1 MTNNILTQVS
11 NVSYHDVLIIGSG
24 AAGNSLALQIPEN
37 LSVAV
42 ISKSTLHEG
51 STYYAQGGISAV
63 LSKLDSIQDHIDDT
77 MEIGCGLCK
86 ENVVRSVAN
95 SSKTI
100 INWLLKEGVDFTKEN
115 NGLGDKLHLTHEGG
129 HSHPRI
135 VHADDKTGKVMQD
148 TLIGSLKSKD
158 NINLFEN
165 RIAID
170 LIISNKKCVGAYIY
184 NKKNNQ
190 INIFNAKYVVLAT
203 GGANKVYLY
212 TSNPNTSSGDGIAMA
227 YRAGCN
233 IVNMEF
239 MQFHPTCLYHP
250 EAKSFL
256 ISEAVRGEGGK
267 LILPNNKEFM
277 HRYDS
282 RGVLSPRDIVAR
294 AIDNEMKTNGF
305 DYVLLDIRH
314 KGLNFI
320 EKRFPYIYDKCKSY
334 GIDMS
339 KDPIPVVPAAHYTCG
354 GIQINE
360 NGKTNLDNL
369 YAIGEVA
376 YSGLHGANRMASNS
390 LLECIYFAN
399 QVLEDIKR
407 IHKNTKDIENTFSN
421 KDIKTKEKKYEKI
434 IVRHC
439 WKEVRT
445 LMWDYVGIVRND
457 RRLIQAHDRINIY
470 KKEID
475 TYFKISQ
482 IDHEIIELRNLIYVA
497 KIIIDSSILR
507 KESRGLHYNTN
518 YPYMDDSPKDTN
530 ININNG
536 YQSIRTKM

>member
-1 MTNNILTQVS
+1 
-11 NVSYHDVLIIGSG
+11 
-24 AAGNSLALQIPEN
+24 
-37 LSVAV
+37 
-42 ISKSTLHEG
+42 
-51 STYYAQGGISAV
+51 
-63 LSKLDSIQDHIDDT
+63 
-77 MEIGCGLCK
+77 
-86 ENVVRSVAN
+86 
-95 SSKTI
+95 
-100 INWLLKEGVDFTKEN
+100 
-115 NGLGDKLHLTHEGG
+115 
-129 HSHPRI
+129 
-135 VHADDKTGKVMQD
+135 
-148 TLIGSLKSKD
+148 
-158 NINLFEN
+158 
-165 RIAID
+165 
-170 LIISNKKCVGAYIY
+170 
-184 NKKNNQ
+184 
-190 INIFNAKYVVLAT
+190 
-203 GGANKVYLY
+203 
-212 TSNPNTSSGDGIAMA
+212 MA

-482 IDHEIIELRNLIYVA
+482 IDHEIIELRNLIDVA